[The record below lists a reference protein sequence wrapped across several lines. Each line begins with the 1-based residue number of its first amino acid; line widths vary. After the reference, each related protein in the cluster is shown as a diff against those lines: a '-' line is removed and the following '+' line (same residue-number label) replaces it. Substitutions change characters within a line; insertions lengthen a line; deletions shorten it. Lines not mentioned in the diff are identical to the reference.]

1 MDDQNNSEDDI
12 QEVVVQEVG
21 YDTSSSPYSDIVD
34 AILLIPATLIVISF
48 FSLIYRI
55 FINRRLRS

>member
-1 MDDQNNSEDDI
+1 MDDQDGSSDDI

-21 YDTSSSPYSDIVD
+21 NDTLSDPYSNIVS

-48 FSLIYRI
+48 FALIYRI